1 MLAQKLL
8 LNLSFVTYVIIL
20 VFPYENQSFHIATK
34 IRHKHICGKRL
45 YNKVFNLCK
54 DSVSFSLEREKL
66 IKRISGEASAVS
78 VPENQRVGTNDMV
91 CCRGNG
97 CKKDKISQNCEV
109 W

>member
-8 LNLSFVTYVIIL
+8 LDLSFVTYVIIL

-54 DSVSFSLEREKL
+54 DDISFSLEREKL
-66 IKRISGEASAVS
+66 IERISGEASAVR
-78 VPENQRVGTNDMV
+78 VPENQNVGTNDMV
-91 CCRGNG
+91 CCHGND
-97 CKKDKISQNCEV
+97 CKKDQISQSCEV

>member
-54 DSVSFSLEREKL
+54 DSVSFSLEREEL
-66 IKRISGEASAVS
+66 VKRISGEASAVR
-78 VPENQRVGTNDMV
+78 VPENQNVGTNDMV
-91 CCRGNG
+91 CCRGND
-97 CKKDKISQNCEV
+97 CKKAKISQNCEF

>member
-8 LNLSFVTYVIIL
+8 LDLSFVTYIIIL

-54 DSVSFSLEREKL
+54 DSVSFSLERER
-66 IKRISGEASAVS
+66 IIERISGEASAVR
-78 VPENQRVGTNDMV
+78 VPENQNVGTNDMV
-91 CCRGNG
+91 CCRGND
-97 CKKDKISQNCEV
+97 CKKDKISQNCEF

>member
-8 LNLSFVTYVIIL
+8 LDLSFVTYVIIL

-54 DSVSFSLEREKL
+54 DSVSFRLEREKL
-66 IKRISGEASAVS
+66 IERISGEASAVR
-78 VPENQRVGTNDMV
+78 VPENQNVGTNDMV
-91 CCRGNG
+91 CCRGND
-97 CKKDKISQNCEV
+97 CKKDKISQNCEF

>member
-8 LNLSFVTYVIIL
+8 LDLSFVTYVIIL

-66 IKRISGEASAVS
+66 IERISGEASAVR
-78 VPENQRVGTNDMV
+78 VPENQNVGANDMV
-91 CCRGNG
+91 CCRGND
-97 CKKDKISQNCEV
+97 CKKDKISQNCEF

>member
-20 VFPYENQSFHIATK
+20 AFPYENQSFHIATK

-54 DSVSFSLEREKL
+54 GSDSFSLEREKL
-66 IKRISGEASAVS
+66 LERISGEASAVS
-78 VPENQRVGTNDMV
+78 GPEDQNFGAKDMI
-91 CCRGNG
+91 CCHGNA
-97 CKKDKISQNCEV
+97 CKRDKISQSCEV

>member
-8 LNLSFVTYVIIL
+8 LDLSFVIYVIIL

-66 IKRISGEASAVS
+66 LERISGEASAVIG
-78 VPENQRVGTNDMV
+78 PEDQNFGAKDMICCHGND
-91 CCRGNG
+91 
-97 CKKDKISQNCEV
+97 CKKDEISQNCEV

>member
-8 LNLSFVTYVIIL
+8 LDLSFVTYVIIL

-66 IKRISGEASAVS
+66 IERISGEASAVR
-78 VPENQRVGTNDMV
+78 VPENQNVGTNDMV
-91 CCRGNG
+91 CCRGND
-97 CKKDKISQNCEV
+97 CKKDKISQNCEF

>member
-8 LNLSFVTYVIIL
+8 LDLSFVIYVIIL

-54 DSVSFSLEREKL
+54 DSVSFSLERER
-66 IKRISGEASAVS
+66 IIERISGEASAVR
-78 VPENQRVGTNDMV
+78 VPENQNVGTNDMV
-91 CCRGNG
+91 CCRGND
-97 CKKDKISQNCEV
+97 CKKDKISQNCEF

>member
-8 LNLSFVTYVIIL
+8 LDLSFVTYVIIL

-54 DSVSFSLEREKL
+54 DRVSFSLEREKL
-66 IKRISGEASAVS
+66 IERISGEASAVR
-78 VPENQRVGTNDMV
+78 VPENQNVGTNDMV
-91 CCRGNG
+91 CCRGND
-97 CKKDKISQNCEV
+97 CKKDKISQNCEF